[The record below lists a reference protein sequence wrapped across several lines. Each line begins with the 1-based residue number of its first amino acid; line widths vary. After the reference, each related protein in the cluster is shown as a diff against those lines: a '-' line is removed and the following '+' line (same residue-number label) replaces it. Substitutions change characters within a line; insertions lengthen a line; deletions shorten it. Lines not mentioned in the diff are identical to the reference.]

1 MPPQPT
7 SDAQVDSGSQGTQS
21 DVTVTRDTPEKLD
34 TIEDRQKPET
44 TETHNENEQKNAT
57 TQVERPGLFDFL
69 RRK

>member
-1 MPPQPT
+1 MI
-7 SDAQVDSGSQGTQS
+7 
-21 DVTVTRDTPEKLD
+21 VTRDTPEKLD
-34 TIEDRQKPET
+34 AIEDRQKPET